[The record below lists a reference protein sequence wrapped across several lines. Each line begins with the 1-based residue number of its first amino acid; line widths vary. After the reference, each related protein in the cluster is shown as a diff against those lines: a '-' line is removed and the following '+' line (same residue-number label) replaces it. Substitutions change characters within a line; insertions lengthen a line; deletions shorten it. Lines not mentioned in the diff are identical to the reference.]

1 PGGRRGA
8 EGRAQGGRGV
18 PHGQGRGLAR
28 ARPRPLRGDGA
39 LLPPELRDA
48 PGERVDPRPRGRGG
62 EARGGRAR
70 GGRRLRARRVHHSH
84 GRGLPQLDLRR
95 LRLPRAVDLLGAQGG
110 VAGRR
115 RRPGVL
121 RGGVVEG
128 VSRQGLRPGRVLR
141 LPARH
146 GRSRRRGEA
155 RALHARS
162 GRDVDDRRAVRRRRR
177 RAEPQPGG
185 ARLLLGLDHDL
196 HARLARAG
204 GGSRARGAGGRGEA
218 AGGRDR
224 GRLHALPPR
233 DRDPLQ
239 PGARGATVAQTWD
252 PERYAR
258 TARFVSELRGALA
271 RQGVDERRIQ
281 PWYFPG
287 DDEYRARLAARGFVV
302 RSIALIPRPTPL
314 PGDVGEWLETFAQPF
329 LDAAP
334 DRTALLDAVR
344 AELRPHLCGA

>member
-1 PGGRRGA
+1 
-8 EGRAQGGRGV
+8 
-18 PHGQGRGLAR
+18 
-28 ARPRPLRGDGA
+28 
-39 LLPPELRDA
+39 
-48 PGERVDPRPRGRGG
+48 
-62 EARGGRAR
+62 
-70 GGRRLRARRVHHSH
+70 
-84 GRGLPQLDLRR
+84 
-95 LRLPRAVDLLGAQGG
+95 
-110 VAGRR
+110 
-115 RRPGVL
+115 PGVL

-196 HARLARAG
+196 HARVARAG
-204 GGSRARGAGGRGEA
+204 GGSRARGPGGRGEA

-224 GRLHALPPR
+224 GRLHAPPPR
-233 DRDPLQ
+233 DRDPFQ

-258 TARFVSELRGALA
+258 TARFVSELGAPVVELLAPVAGERILDLGCGDGALTEALVA
-271 RQGVDERRIQ
+271 RGCTVVGIDASPAQVE
-281 PWYFPG
+281 
-287 DDEYRARLAARGFVV
+287 AARRRGLDARVLDGQHLAFDREFDAVFSNAALHWMTEPDRV
-302 RSIALIPRPTPL
+302 IAGVWRA
-314 PGDVGEWLETFAQPF
+314 TFAQPF
-329 LDAAP
+329 LAAAP

-344 AELRPHLCGA
+344 AELRPHLCGADGRWTADYVRLRFAAAKPG